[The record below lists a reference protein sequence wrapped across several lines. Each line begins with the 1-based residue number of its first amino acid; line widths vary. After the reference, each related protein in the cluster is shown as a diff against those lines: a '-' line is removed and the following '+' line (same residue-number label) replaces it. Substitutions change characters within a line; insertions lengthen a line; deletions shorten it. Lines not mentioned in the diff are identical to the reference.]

1 MGHLTSV
8 MKCDTCQS
16 HVPETRRTHSCTKCC
31 LGPLSFHPSTKGLH
45 IIMSKSHR
53 MAERQVSF
61 HNGIVL
67 TNRAISVREQ
77 VQLQIERTENMWHG
91 ALRLGFTS
99 FCPSHLSQCTLPP
112 YACPDLDRQLGFW
125 VAPLPEECARQGDMI
140 SFWVSRRG
148 RIHYRVN
155 DGRDYLLLED
165 VDVSKPLW
173 GLIDVYGQTVAIK
186 MLGSVKKGRFLTYK
200 VSCPPE
206 ALPDMEPQKPIPD
219 INPRPPDSTDQED
232 EDCLVCFSMA
242 ADTVLTCGHQCMCTS
257 CALIIKERFGVCPL
271 CRQVI
276 LTISQRCP
284 SSSKSFV
291 V

>member
-1 MGHLTSV
+1 VVKNSQWTM
-8 MKCDTCQS
+8 TC

-61 HNGIVL
+61 HNGIIF

-77 VQLQIERTENMWHG
+77 VQLRIERTENMWHG

-173 GLIDVYGQTVAIK
+173 GLIDVYGQTVAIE
-186 MLGSVKKGRFLTYK
+186 MLGESNSPSTAK
-200 VSCPPE
+200 VDPSHLNLSTLSK
-206 ALPDMEPQKPIPD
+206 LPLSFNASAVPVLS
-219 INPRPPDSTDQED
+219 NRSDQDD
-232 EDCLVCFSMA
+232 EDCIVCFSMA